1 MVPLGASAQVE
12 GVLGMAWLP
21 ERVHVYHALDERLP
35 ARFAEQAALAI
46 QVSRARD
53 DQQRLAVFEDRDR
66 IGRDLHD
73 LVIQRLF
80 AVGLSLQ
87 GTALLVDQPE
97 VTTRV
102 SQAVSDLDATIKD
115 LRRSIFALAAADV
128 SADVQSE
135 VTRLVDRAAATL
147 KFRPRLRFEGPVRTM
162 IDADVVPDLLAV
174 LAEALSNASRHA
186 EASSVEVVLEAALTG
201 TKEVVLTVDDDGRG
215 LPGDAVLSGLDNI
228 RRRAEKRGGDL
239 EVTSSPGGGTCLRWA
254 VPMSRVED

>member
-1 MVPLGASAQVE
+1 M
-12 GVLGMAWLP
+12 
-21 ERVHVYHALDERLP
+21 
-35 ARFAEQAALAI
+35 
-46 QVSRARD
+46 
-53 DQQRLAVFEDRDR
+53 
-66 IGRDLHD
+66 
-73 LVIQRLF
+73 IQRLF

-87 GTALLVDQPE
+87 GTAMLVDQPE

-186 EASSVEVVLEAALTG
+186 EASSVEVVLAAVLSG
-201 TKEVVLTVDDDGRG
+201 DKSVVLTVSDDGRG

-228 RRRAEKRGGDL
+228 RLRAEKRGGTL

-254 VPMSRVED
+254 VPMGGPTG